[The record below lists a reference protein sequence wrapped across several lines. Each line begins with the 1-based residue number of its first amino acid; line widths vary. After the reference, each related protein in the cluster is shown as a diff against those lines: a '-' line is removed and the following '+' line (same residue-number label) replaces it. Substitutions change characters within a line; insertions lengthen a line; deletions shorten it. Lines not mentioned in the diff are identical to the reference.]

1 MDTDRAYLLGLI
13 IGGGI
18 FGNTEDVFRIRL
30 PFRQWGSYTDNP
42 QRAGQI
48 SQDVM
53 KVVSP
58 LFRAIY
64 GLTISYDASESGAW
78 NILCEGDLTSL
89 KNELED
95 YGIICEGEVRK
106 TANINNIIPLLVDDN
121 LKRRFI
127 AGLAD
132 TIGSTRNSHR
142 RFNNEKQMISF
153 EISGFCFNFVCSLCK
168 LLHSIKCYPDQVLW
182 NHPNFH
188 CSQNPYDSKWKKGF
202 KLRVYLDQYDKFGAF
217 AFKSKAQ
224 SLKQNRALETVE
236 NEGIPCETREIK
248 APSIT
253 CVHCEENSILLPPEV
268 QGGHYLHNR
277 HICAVLHCPH
287 APFNEV
293 DKLISNAEQYIMP
306 FPVLVKGTEVEIN
319 NIIEQDDLLKNRNYT
334 TQQLQIRKVY
344 ETSIT
349 NSNKLLFE
357 KEKGTGY
364 PINKLILAITYLL
377 AAKSGKLNGSRPK
390 GSKDDIIKNYL
401 ALFPDASITIKIP
414 DLLTP
419 IIVSLDNYAALVG
432 PLNPKVYKKL
442 IHIDTNNKYKIHVS
456 KITEEDLK

>member
-1 MDTDRAYLLGLI
+1 MDTDRAYLLGLV

-30 PFRQWGSYTDNP
+30 PFRQWGSYIDNP

-58 LFRAIY
+58 LLRAIY
-64 GLTISYDASESGAW
+64 GLTISYDTSESGAW

-89 KNELED
+89 KNELEN

-106 TANINNIIPLLVDDN
+106 SANINNIIPRLIDNN

-132 TIGSTRNSHR
+132 TIGSTRSSHR
-142 RFNNEKQMISF
+142 RFNNDKQMISF

-217 AFKSKAQ
+217 AFSSKVQ
-224 SLKQNRALETVE
+224 SLKQNKALETIE
-236 NEGIPCETREIK
+236 NKGIPCETREIK

-253 CVHCEENSILLPPEV
+253 CVHNDENSILLPPEIR
-268 QGGHYLHNR
+268 GGHYLHNR
-277 HICAVLHCPH
+277 HICAVLNCQH
-287 APFNEV
+287 APFYAVE
-293 DKLISNAEQYIMP
+293 KLISNAEHYIMP
-306 FPVLVKGTEVEIN
+306 FPVLVKGTEAEIN
-319 NIIEQDDLLKNRNYT
+319 NIINQDALLKNRNYT
-334 TQQLQIRKVY
+334 EQQIYIKKIY
-344 ETSIT
+344 EKSIT
-349 NSNKLLFE
+349 HSNELLFE
-357 KEKGTGY
+357 KEKGIGY
-364 PINKLILAITYLL
+364 PINKIILAITYLL
-377 AAKSGKLNGSRPK
+377 AAKLGKLNGSRHK
-390 GSKDDIIKNYL
+390 GNKDDIIKNYL
-401 ALFPDASITIKIP
+401 ALLPDATVTIKIP

-419 IIVSLDNYAALVG
+419 IVISLDSHSALVG
-432 PLNPKVYKKL
+432 PLNPKAYKKL
-442 IHIDTNNKYKIHVS
+442 IHIDVNNKYKICIS